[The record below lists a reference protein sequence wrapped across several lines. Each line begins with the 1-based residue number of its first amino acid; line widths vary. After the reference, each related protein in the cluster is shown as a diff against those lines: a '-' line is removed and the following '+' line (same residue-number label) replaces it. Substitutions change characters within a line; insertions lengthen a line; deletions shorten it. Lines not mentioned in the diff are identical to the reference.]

1 MVVESDVAELY
12 NENIESFLL
21 GACHDADTAG
31 LYNGY
36 EPNKKAYMDQ
46 VLILKNL
53 ICIFARNIA
62 DGIWMSSVTCIR
74 ETKN

>member
-46 VLILKNL
+46 AVSYTHLDVYKRQYWESRWDRSCGNESENGL
-53 ICIFARNIA
+53 
-62 DGIWMSSVTCIR
+62 
-74 ETKN
+74 